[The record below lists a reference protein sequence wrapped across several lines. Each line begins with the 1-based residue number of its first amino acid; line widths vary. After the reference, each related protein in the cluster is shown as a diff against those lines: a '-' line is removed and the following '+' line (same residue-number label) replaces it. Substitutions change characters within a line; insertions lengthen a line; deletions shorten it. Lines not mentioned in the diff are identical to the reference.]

1 MGRQAGLAGREVT
14 VVPFRRRSPEH
25 SDTFRALHAAI
36 LEQKQITCLY
46 KGHVREAC
54 PHVLGHTKGEEK
66 VLVFQF
72 AGGSERGLDPGGQ
85 WRCLTLAEIKDLRT
99 RTGRWHTGS
108 GHSQPSTCVETV
120 YIDVNT
126 AVPNQPGRR

>member
-1 MGRQAGLAGREVT
+1 MT
-14 VVPFRRRSPEH
+14 VVPFRRKPPEH
-25 SDTFRALHAAI
+25 SETFRALHTAI
-36 LEQKQITCLY
+36 LEEKQITCLY
-46 KGHVREAC
+46 KGYEREAC

-72 AGGSERGLDPGGQ
+72 AGGSERGLEPGGQ
-85 WRCLTLAEIKDLRT
+85 WRCLTVSEIKSLRSKA
-99 RTGRWHTGS
+99 GPWHTGR